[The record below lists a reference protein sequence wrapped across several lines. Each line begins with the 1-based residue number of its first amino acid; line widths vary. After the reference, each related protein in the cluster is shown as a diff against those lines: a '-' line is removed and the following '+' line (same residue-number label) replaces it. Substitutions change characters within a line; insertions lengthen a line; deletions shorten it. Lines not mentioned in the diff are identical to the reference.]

1 MHELRYWFQVIR
13 LPLAHWLAHGNVRG
27 GRAISMNLMA
37 GFILVGGAS
46 SRMGTDKA
54 ALLLEGRT
62 FVQRIAEELLAV
74 TDSVTLIGKD
84 SGQLQLNLPS
94 ASDAYEN
101 WGALG
106 GVHAA
111 LSVSQSP
118 WSLIVACDLPFV
130 TAGLFDRLAGLR
142 EDFEAVAAI
151 QKDGRPQPLAA
162 LYRNDPCL
170 VRADQLIKSGER
182 RPIALLQSVRTR
194 WTPFSEL
201 QELPGAEHLFD
212 NINTPQDYEQASGK
226 GDTIQA
232 AGMT

>member
-1 MHELRYWFQVIR
+1 
-13 LPLAHWLAHGNVRG
+13 
-27 GRAISMNLMA
+27 MNLMA

-46 SRMGTDKA
+46 SRMRTDKA

-62 FVQRIAEELLAV
+62 FVQRIAEELVAV

-84 SGQLQLNLPS
+84 SERLQLNLPS
-94 ASDAYEN
+94 APDVYEN
-101 WGALG
+101 WGALA

-111 LSVSQSP
+111 LSTSRSP
-118 WSLIVACDLPFV
+118 WSLIVACDLPFL
-130 TAGLFDRLAGLR
+130 TAGLFARLAGLR

-201 QELPGAEHLFD
+201 QDLPGAEHFFD
-212 NINTPQDYEQASGK
+212 NINTPRDYEQASGK

>member
-1 MHELRYWFQVIR
+1 M
-13 LPLAHWLAHGNVRG
+13 
-27 GRAISMNLMA
+27 S

-46 SRMGTDKA
+46 SRMGTDKGS
-54 ALLLEGRT
+54 LLLEGRT
-62 FVQRIAEELLAV
+62 FVQRIAEELQVVA
-74 TDSVTLIGKD
+74 DSVTLVGKD
-84 SGQLQLNLPS
+84 SGNLGLNLPK
-94 ASDAYEN
+94 APDIYEN

-111 LSVSQSP
+111 LSASQSP
-118 WSLIVACDLPFV
+118 WSIIVACDLPYV
-130 TAGLFDRLAGLR
+130 TAGLFAHLAALR
-142 EDFEAVAAI
+142 EGFEAVAAI

-162 LYRNDPCL
+162 LYRKDPCL
-170 VRADQLIKSGER
+170 AWADRLIKSDER

-212 NINTPQDYEQASGK
+212 NINTPQEYEQASGK
-226 GDTIQA
+226 GDSIQA

>member
-1 MHELRYWFQVIR
+1 MTLI
-13 LPLAHWLAHGNVRG
+13 
-27 GRAISMNLMA
+27 A

-46 SRMGTDKA
+46 TRMGTDKA
-54 ALLLEGRT
+54 ALLLDGRT
-62 FVQRIAEELLAV
+62 FVQRIAEQMLVVA
-74 TDSVTLIGKD
+74 DSVTLVGKD
-84 SGQLQLNLPS
+84 FEKLQVNLPS
-94 ASDAYEN
+94 APDLYEN

-111 LSVSQSP
+111 LSASRSV

-130 TAGLFDRLAGLR
+130 TAELFGHLAGLR

-162 LYRNDPCL
+162 LYRKDSCL
-170 VRADQLIKSGER
+170 IRADQLIKSGER

-201 QELPGAEHLFD
+201 EELPGAEHFFD
-212 NINTPQDYEQASGK
+212 NINTPRDYEQASGK
-226 GDTIQA
+226 EIRFKLR
-232 AGMT
+232 GMT

>member
-1 MHELRYWFQVIR
+1 MVTSES
-13 LPLAHWLAHGNVRG
+13 
-27 GRAISMNLMA
+27 GRAISMNLTA
-37 GFILVGGAS
+37 GFILVGGVS

-74 TDSVTLIGKD
+74 TESVTLIGKD
-84 SGQLQLNLPS
+84 SEKLQLNLPS
-94 ASDAYEN
+94 FPDAYEN

-111 LSVSQSP
+111 LSASQSP

-130 TAGLFDRLAGLR
+130 TAGLFARLVGLC
-142 EDFEAVAAI
+142 EDFEAVAVI

-201 QELPGAEHLFD
+201 QDLPGAEHFFD
-212 NINTPQDYEQASGK
+212 NINTPQDYERASGK